1 MEGRFGPFL
10 FLLFDFLAAGLIERR
25 EILLRERLIALT
37 EPLLA
42 RLGYE
47 LVDVEYAATRSEATL
62 RVYIDWP
69 EGVKPLEVAALPDDG
84 TRAADGIGVED
95 CERVSRELSALLDVE
110 DPIAVPYQLEVS
122 SPGADRIL
130 RTPAH
135 YRRQVGQR
143 AHVELAVSRDGRRRY
158 TGALVRAD
166 DDGFELNVDGSVVPI
181 RYAEVGR
188 TRLAPEWHKPA
199 PRGKKR

>member
-1 MEGRFGPFL
+1 M
-10 FLLFDFLAAGLIERR
+10 
-25 EILLRERLIALT
+25 LRERLIALT

-47 LVDVEYAATRSEATL
+47 LVDIEYAATRSEATL

-69 EGVKPLEVAALPDDG
+69 EGKAPASVAAQPDDG
-84 TRAADGIGVED
+84 TRAFDGIGVED
-95 CERVSRELSALLDVE
+95 CELVSRELSALLDVE
-110 DPIAVPYQLEVS
+110 DPIDVAYELEVS

-135 YRRQVGQR
+135 YLRHVGQR
-143 AHVELAVSRDGRRRY
+143 THVELLAPREGRRRY
-158 TGALVRAD
+158 TGVLTRAD
-166 DDGFELNVDGSVVPI
+166 EDGFELNVDGSAVPI

-188 TRLAPEWHKPA
+188 TRLAPDWSKPA

>member
-1 MEGRFGPFL
+1 M
-10 FLLFDFLAAGLIERR
+10 
-25 EILLRERLIALT
+25 LRERLIALT

-47 LVDVEYAATRSEATL
+47 LVDLEYAATRSEATL

-69 EGVKPLEVAALPDDG
+69 EGVKPPEVVAVPDDG
-84 TRAADGIGVED
+84 TRAFDGIGVED

-110 DPIAVPYQLEVS
+110 DPISVPYQLEIS

-143 AHVELAVSRDGRRRY
+143 AHVELVAPREGRRRF
-158 TGALVRAD
+158 TGTLVRAE
-166 DDGFELNVDGSVVPI
+166 DDGFELNVDGSAVSF
-181 RYAEVGR
+181 RYGEVGR
-188 TRLAPEWHKPA
+188 TRLAPEWVLPA
-199 PRGKKR
+199 PRGRKK

>member
-1 MEGRFGPFL
+1 M
-10 FLLFDFLAAGLIERR
+10 
-25 EILLRERLIALT
+25 LRERLIALT

-69 EGVKPLEVAALPDDG
+69 DGKMPPERAALPDDG
-84 TRAADGIGVED
+84 ERAFDGIGVED

-122 SPGADRIL
+122 SPGMDRIL

-135 YRRQVGQR
+135 YQRHVGQR
-143 AHVELAVSRDGRRRY
+143 AHVELAVPRDGRRRY
-158 TGALVRAD
+158 TGMLVRAGD
-166 DDGFELNVDGSVVPI
+166 EDFELNVDGAVVVI
-181 RYAEVGR
+181 RYAEAGK

-199 PRGKKR
+199 PRGKRR

>member
-1 MEGRFGPFL
+1 M
-10 FLLFDFLAAGLIERR
+10 
-25 EILLRERLIALT
+25 LRERLIALT

-69 EGVKPLEVAALPDDG
+69 DGVKPAEVAAAPDDG
-84 TRAADGIGVED
+84 TRAFDGIGVED

-135 YRRQVGQR
+135 YRRHVGQR
-143 AHVELAVSRDGRRRY
+143 AHVELNVPRDGRRRF
-158 TGALVRAD
+158 TGTLEQAGD
-166 DDGFELNVDGSVVPI
+166 DEFGLNVDGATHAF

-188 TRLAPEWHKPA
+188 TRLAPEWVRPA
-199 PRGKKR
+199 PRGKRR

>member
-1 MEGRFGPFL
+1 M
-10 FLLFDFLAAGLIERR
+10 
-25 EILLRERLIALT
+25 LRERLIALT

-42 RLGYE
+42 GLGYE

-69 EGVKPLEVAALPDDG
+69 DGRMPAERAAQPDDG
-84 TRAADGIGVED
+84 TRAFDGIGVED

-110 DPIAVPYQLEVS
+110 DPIDVPYQLEVS
-122 SPGADRIL
+122 SPGMDRIL

-135 YRRQVGQR
+135 YLRHVGQR
-143 AHVELAVSRDGRRRY
+143 AHVELVAPRDGRKRF
-158 TGALVRAD
+158 TGVLTRAG
-166 DDGFELNVDGSVVPI
+166 DGDFELDVDGTLVTV

-188 TRLAPEWHKPA
+188 TRLAPDWSRKK
-199 PRGKKR
+199 PRGRK

>member
-1 MEGRFGPFL
+1 M
-10 FLLFDFLAAGLIERR
+10 
-25 EILLRERLIALT
+25 LRERLIAIA

-47 LVDVEYAATRSEATL
+47 LVDVEYAATRSEATV

-69 EGVKPLEVAALPDDG
+69 EGKMPPERAAVPDDG
-84 TRAADGIGVED
+84 TRAFDGIGVED

-122 SPGADRIL
+122 SPGMDRIL

-135 YRRQVGQR
+135 YLRHVGQR
-143 AHVELAVSRDGRRRY
+143 VHVELAAPRAGRRRY
-158 TGALVRAD
+158 TGELVHAGAD
-166 DDGFELNVDGSVVPI
+166 DFELNVDGAMVTI
-181 RYAEVGR
+181 GYAEVGK
-188 TRLAPEWHKPA
+188 TRLAPDWS
-199 PRGKKR
+199 RQQRQGKRR

>member
-1 MEGRFGPFL
+1 M
-10 FLLFDFLAAGLIERR
+10 
-25 EILLRERLIALT
+25 LRERLLDLT

-69 EGVKPLEVAALPDDG
+69 DGVKPPEVAAVPDDG
-84 TRAADGIGVED
+84 TRAFDGIGVED

-135 YRRQVGQR
+135 YQRQVGQR
-143 AHVELAVSRDGRRRY
+143 AHVELVVPRDGRRRF

-166 DDGFELNVDGSVVPI
+166 EEGFELNVDGAAVTFS
-181 RYAEVGR
+181 YAEVGR
-188 TRLAPEWHKPA
+188 TRLAPEWTKPA
-199 PRGKKR
+199 PRGKRR

>member
-1 MEGRFGPFL
+1 MLES
-10 FLLFDFLAAGLIERR
+10 
-25 EILLRERLIALT
+25 LRERLIALT

-47 LVDVEYAATRSEATL
+47 LVDIEYAATRSEATL

-69 EGVKPLEVAALPDDG
+69 DGQVPVATAALPDDG
-84 TRAADGIGVED
+84 TRAFDGIGVED

-130 RTPAH
+130 RTIAH
-135 YRRQVGQR
+135 YRRHVGQR
-143 AHVELAVSRDGRRRY
+143 VLVELAAARDGRRRF
-158 TGALVRAD
+158 TGVLTRAD
-166 DDGFELNVDGSVVPI
+166 EEEFELNVDESVVI
-181 RYAEVGR
+181 VRYAEVGK
-188 TRLAPEWHKPA
+188 TRLAPDWSRKKR
-199 PRGKKR
+199 RGK

>member
-1 MEGRFGPFL
+1 M
-10 FLLFDFLAAGLIERR
+10 
-25 EILLRERLIALT
+25 LRERLIALA

-47 LVDVEYAATRSEATL
+47 LVDIEYAATRSEATL

-69 EGVKPLEVAALPDDG
+69 EGKAPASVAALPDDG
-84 TRAADGIGVED
+84 TRAFDGIGVED
-95 CERVSRELSALLDVE
+95 CELVSRELSALLDVE
-110 DPIAVPYQLEVS
+110 DPIDVAYELEVS

-135 YRRQVGQR
+135 YLRHVGQR
-143 AHVELAVSRDGRRRY
+143 SHVELAAPRDGRRRY
-158 TGALVRAD
+158 TGVLTRAD
-166 DDGFELNVDGSVVPI
+166 EDGFELNVDGSAVPI

-188 TRLAPEWHKPA
+188 TRLAPDWSKPA
-199 PRGKKR
+199 KGKKR

>member
-1 MEGRFGPFL
+1 V
-10 FLLFDFLAAGLIERR
+10 
-25 EILLRERLIALT
+25 LRERLIALT

-69 EGVKPLEVAALPDDG
+69 GGVKPQDVVVAPDDE
-84 TRAADGIGVED
+84 TRAFDGIGVED

-135 YRRQVGQR
+135 YQRYVGQR
-143 AHVELAVSRDGRRRY
+143 AHVELTAPRDGRRRY
-158 TGALVRAD
+158 TGKLTRAD
-166 DDGFELNVDGSVVPI
+166 GDGFELNVDGSAVPF
-181 RYAEVGR
+181 RYAEVDR
-188 TRLAPEWHKPA
+188 TRLAPEWAKLQ

>member
-1 MEGRFGPFL
+1 
-10 FLLFDFLAAGLIERR
+10 
-25 EILLRERLIALT
+25 LRERLIALT

-42 RLGYE
+42 GLGYE

-69 EGVKPLEVAALPDDG
+69 GGVRPAEVAAAPDDG
-84 TRAADGIGVED
+84 MRAVDGIGVED

-130 RTPAH
+130 RTPSH
-135 YRRQVGQR
+135 YLRQVGQR
-143 AHVELAVSRDGRRRY
+143 THVELAAPRDGRRRY
-158 TGALVRAD
+158 TGTLTRAD
-166 DDGFELNVDGSVVPI
+166 ENGFELNVDGAVVQI

-188 TRLAPEWHKPA
+188 TRLAPDWSQPA
-199 PRGKKR
+199 PRGKK

>member
-1 MEGRFGPFL
+1 M
-10 FLLFDFLAAGLIERR
+10 
-25 EILLRERLIALT
+25 LRERLIALT

-69 EGVKPLEVAALPDDG
+69 EGKLPPERAALPDDG
-84 TRAADGIGVED
+84 ERAFDGIGVED

-122 SPGADRIL
+122 SPGMDRIL

-135 YRRQVGQR
+135 YQRHVGQR
-143 AHVELAVSRDGRRRY
+143 AHVELVAPRAGRRRY
-158 TGALVRAD
+158 TGMLVRAGAED
-166 DDGFELNVDGSVVPI
+166 FELNVDGTSVLI
-181 RYAEVGR
+181 RYAEVGK
-188 TRLAPEWHKPA
+188 TRLAPDWHKPA
-199 PRGKKR
+199 PRGKRR

>member
-1 MEGRFGPFL
+1 M
-10 FLLFDFLAAGLIERR
+10 
-25 EILLRERLIALT
+25 LRERLLALA
-37 EPLLA
+37 EPLVQ

-69 EGVKPLEVAALPDDG
+69 EGKMSAEARLAGDDG
-84 TRAADGIGVED
+84 TRAFDGIGVED

-135 YRRQVGQR
+135 YQRFVGER
-143 AHVELAVSRDGRRRY
+143 AHVELSAPREGRRRY
-158 TGALVRAD
+158 TGTLLRAGD
-166 DDGFELNVDGSVVPI
+166 EDFDVDVDGSVVSI

-188 TRLAPEWHKPA
+188 TRLAPDFSRQK

>member
-1 MEGRFGPFL
+1 M
-10 FLLFDFLAAGLIERR
+10 
-25 EILLRERLIALT
+25 LRERLIALT

-47 LVDVEYAATRSEATL
+47 LVDVEYSATRSEATL

-69 EGVKPLEVAALPDDG
+69 DGVKPEAVAAAPDDG
-84 TRAADGIGVED
+84 TRAFDGIGVED

-130 RTPAH
+130 RTRAH
-135 YRRQVGQR
+135 YARHVGQR
-143 AHVELAVSRDGRRRY
+143 AHVELIAPRDGRRRF
-158 TGALVRAD
+158 TGTLVRAD
-166 DDGFELNVDGSVVPI
+166 EEGFELNVDGAVVTFN
-181 RYAEVGR
+181 YAEVGR
-188 TRLAPEWHKPA
+188 TRLAPEWVKPA
-199 PRGKKR
+199 PRGKR

>member
-1 MEGRFGPFL
+1 M
-10 FLLFDFLAAGLIERR
+10 
-25 EILLRERLIALT
+25 LRERLIALT

-69 EGVKPLEVAALPDDG
+69 EGVMPPDRAAQPDDG
-84 TRAADGIGVED
+84 ERAFDGIGVED

-110 DPIAVPYQLEVS
+110 DPIAVPYELEVS
-122 SPGADRIL
+122 SPGMDRIL

-135 YRRQVGQR
+135 YQRHAGQR
-143 AHVELAVSRDGRRRY
+143 AHVELAAPRDGRRRF
-158 TGALVRAD
+158 TGELVRAGID
-166 DDGFELNVDGSVVPI
+166 DFDLNVDGALVTI
-181 RYAEVGR
+181 RYAEVGK
-188 TRLAPEWHKPA
+188 TRLAPDWSRQA
-199 PRGKKR
+199 PRGKRR

>member
-1 MEGRFGPFL
+1 M
-10 FLLFDFLAAGLIERR
+10 
-25 EILLRERLIALT
+25 LRERLIALT

-47 LVDVEYAATRSEATL
+47 LVDVEYAATRSEATV

-69 EGVKPLEVAALPDDG
+69 DGVKPEAVASAPDDG
-84 TRAADGIGVED
+84 TRAFDGIGVED

-110 DPIAVPYQLEVS
+110 DPIEVPYQLEVS

-143 AHVELAVSRDGRRRY
+143 AHVELVAPRAGRRRF
-158 TGALVRAD
+158 TGTLVRAD
-166 DDGFELNVDGSVVPI
+166 EEGFELNVDGTVVTVS
-181 RYAEVGR
+181 YAEVGR
-188 TRLAPEWHKPA
+188 TRLAPEWVKPA
-199 PRGKKR
+199 PRGKR